1 MEFKA
6 TFAATESRTFT
17 ISFVG
22 MPTVRALLRSV
33 SSIHKQNMFSKSL
46 SFVADKLLKL
56 VESPIIELAV
66 ELFASSL
73 LNSDLAQVFK
83 SKYSIFR
90 VYNLLG
96 YTVVNISH
104 KPSFLTG
111 HSLKLAFGRVGAFGL
126 QLFTKMGI
134 TSTPILDL
142 LGVEKS
148 VIRADCNINY
158 PAIYPKDIERSD
170 FFGVAMLKRYMQI
183 ECFVSAIIRDCR
195 GLDRPTKM
203 LSAMQWHKERCL
215 ESSFGTGDCRQTMDH
230 VHGNNSLII
239 SHRRELLSFWKRFT
253 FDCFESFASAISCT
267 LHQGRRQFWN
277 ALTGKLVGRIVVI
290 NLVPRLV
297 LESPFCGEGE
307 CFGVSSHRI
316 EKRLAILVSQPK
328 LECYRPKHGHICR

>member
-73 LNSDLAQVFK
+73 LNSDLAQAFK

-111 HSLKLAFGRVGAFGL
+111 HSLKLAFGRAGAFGL

-158 PAIYPKDIERSD
+158 PAIYPKNIERSD
-170 FFGVAMLKRYMQI
+170 FKI
-183 ECFVSAIIRDCR
+183 
-195 GLDRPTKM
+195 
-203 LSAMQWHKERCL
+203 LSVMQWHKERCL
-215 ESSFGTGDCRQTMDH
+215 ESSFGAGDCRQTMDH

-239 SHRRELLSFWKRFT
+239 SHRREQLSFWKRFA
-253 FDCFESFASAISCT
+253 FDCFESFASAISSS

-277 ALTGKLVGRIVVI
+277 ALTGRLVGRIVVI

-316 EKRLAILVSQPK
+316 EKRPAILVSQPK
-328 LECYRPKHGHICR
+328 LECYRPKHCHICI

>member
-17 ISFVG
+17 VSFVG

-66 ELFASSL
+66 EPFASSL
-73 LNSDLAQVFK
+73 LNSDLAQIFK

-111 HSLKLAFGRVGAFGL
+111 HSLKLAFGRAGAFGL

-134 TSTPILDL
+134 TGTPILDL

-170 FFGVAMLKRYMQI
+170 FKI
-183 ECFVSAIIRDCR
+183 
-195 GLDRPTKM
+195 
-203 LSAMQWHKERCL
+203 LSVMQWHKERCL
-215 ESSFGTGDCRQTMDH
+215 ESSFGAGDCRQTMDH

-239 SHRRELLSFWKRFT
+239 SHRRELLSFWKRFA
-253 FDCFESFASAISCT
+253 FDCFESFASAISSS

-277 ALTGKLVGRIVVI
+277 ALTGRLVGRIVVI
-290 NLVPRLV
+290 DLVPRLV

-328 LECYRPKHGHICR
+328 LECYRPKHCHICR

>member
-73 LNSDLAQVFK
+73 LNSDLAQAFK

-111 HSLKLAFGRVGAFGL
+111 HSLKLAFGRAGAFGL

-134 TSTPILDL
+134 TGTPILDL

-158 PAIYPKDIERSD
+158 PAIYPKNI
-170 FFGVAMLKRYMQI
+170 
-183 ECFVSAIIRDCR
+183 
-195 GLDRPTKM
+195 
-203 LSAMQWHKERCL
+203 
-215 ESSFGTGDCRQTMDH
+215 
-230 VHGNNSLII
+230 
-239 SHRRELLSFWKRFT
+239 
-253 FDCFESFASAISCT
+253 
-267 LHQGRRQFWN
+267 
-277 ALTGKLVGRIVVI
+277 
-290 NLVPRLV
+290 
-297 LESPFCGEGE
+297 
-307 CFGVSSHRI
+307 
-316 EKRLAILVSQPK
+316 
-328 LECYRPKHGHICR
+328 